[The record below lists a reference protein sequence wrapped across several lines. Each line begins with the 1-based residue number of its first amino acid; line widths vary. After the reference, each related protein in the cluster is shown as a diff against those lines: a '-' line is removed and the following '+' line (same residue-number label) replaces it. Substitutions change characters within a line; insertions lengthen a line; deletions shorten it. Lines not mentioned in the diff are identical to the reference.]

1 MTWVSDFPSVV
12 TAGSTLNWEDA
23 SATVGFNVNAT
34 SADWTLTYYLRTNAA
49 GEGATV
55 VGSAYNDGW
64 RFTVASSVTT
74 GFDRGNWVWAAVISK
89 GSESYELAKGDFKV
103 IQSLIYTGTPAALD
117 NRTDNE
123 KARDN
128 IKTALSK
135 FADGAQEYSVGG
147 RSYKRAS
154 IPDLHIELNRLN
166 EEIFRE
172 SDAEK
177 IKQGLGS
184 GRRFYVRFGA

>member
-1 MTWVSDFPSVV
+1 MTWVSSFPEII
-12 TAGSTLNWEDA
+12 TAGTTVNWEDT
-23 SATVGFNVNAT
+23 SATVGFDVNAT
-34 SADWTLTYYLRTNAA
+34 SADWTLTYYLRTNTA

-55 VGSAYNDGW
+55 VGSAYNQGW
-64 RFTVASSVTT
+64 RFTIASSVSTN
-74 GFDRGNWVWAAVISK
+74 FDKGNWSWSALISK
-89 GSESYELAKGDFKV
+89 GSESYPLGDGDFKV
-103 IQSLIYTGTPAALD
+103 KESLAYTGTPAALD

-128 IKTALSK
+128 IKTALTK

-166 EEIFRE
+166 AEILRE
-172 SDAEK
+172 SVGEK
-177 IKQGLGS
+177 VKQGLGNPN
-184 GRRFYVRFGA
+184 RFMVRF

>member
-12 TAGSTLNWEDA
+12 TAGSTVTWEDD
-23 SATVGFNVNAT
+23 SATVGFDQTAT
-34 SADWTLTYYLRTNAA
+34 SDDWTLTYYLRTNTA

-55 VGSAYNDGW
+55 VGSSYNQGW

-74 GFDRGNWVWAAVISK
+74 DFDKGEWIWSAIVSK
-89 GSESYELAKGDFKV
+89 GSESCQLSTGKFKV
-103 IQSLIYTGTPAALD
+103 IQSLVYSGTPEAID

-154 IPDLHIELNRLN
+154 IPDLHVELNRLN
-166 EEIFRE
+166 ADIFRE
-172 SDAEK
+172 SVAEK
-177 IKQGLGS
+177 VKQGLGN
-184 GRRFYVRFGA
+184 GNRFMVRF